1 MDRPNTPG
9 FSLLELLITLAI
21 VAILATITVPS
32 YTGLVAKSRR
42 GDAMAALALVQLA
55 QERWR
60 AANPAYSQDLG
71 ELGWVTAESP
81 DGYYAL
87 RIVAA
92 DATDF
97 LAVAQP
103 AGVQQ
108 SDRCGSYALDPNG
121 PVYSGGYAGAECWK
135 R

>member
-1 MDRPNTPG
+1 MDRPDTPG

-42 GDAMAALALVQLA
+42 GDAMAALAQLQLA

-60 AANPAYSQDLG
+60 AGNPGYARDPVV
-71 ELGWVTAESP
+71 LGWASSASP

-87 RIVAA
+87 HVVSA
-92 DATDF
+92 DATYY
-97 LAVAQP
+97 LLVARQV
-103 AGVQQ
+103 GVQQ
-108 SDRCGSYALDPNG
+108 SDRCGSFALGPNG
-121 PVYSGGYAGAECWK
+121 PEYSEGYAGAECWK